1 MILLRLIAVRDK
13 PATLVCYVSITDE
26 LDDED
31 DPERKD

>member
-1 MILLRLIAVRDK
+1 MACWRSNAVRDK
-13 PATLVCYVSITDE
+13 PATHVSITDE